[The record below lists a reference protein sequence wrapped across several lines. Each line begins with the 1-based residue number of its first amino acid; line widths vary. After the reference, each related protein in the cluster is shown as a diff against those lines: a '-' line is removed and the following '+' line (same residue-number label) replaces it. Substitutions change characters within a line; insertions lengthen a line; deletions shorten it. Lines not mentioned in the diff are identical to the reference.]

1 MGHNL
6 IIASKGHRTLVY
18 QDGKVYG
25 NGVEKVQFE
34 HTGGEE
40 PKIHMTTDLHLKSQL
55 DPNNLDE
62 FMKLVE
68 EVLKSQ

>member
-34 HTGGEE
+34 HIGGEE
-40 PKIHMTTDLHLKSQL
+40 PKIRMTTDGH
-55 DPNNLDE
+55 
-62 FMKLVE
+62 
-68 EVLKSQ
+68 